1 MALKRSRYRPVKPF
15 SHQLRETSCVYFDDG
30 LYLEAM
36 SFLSNLLSSGTSVP
50 DRTLPAY
57 VPFPQQLG
65 LLSTLVVHPTFTTR
79 ASSAERLQASNSALR
94 LLHDVN
100 KIVGP
105 VNVDLAN
112 AFAFHS
118 LRVSRRGGKRRGGD
132 DESEDG
138 EDVERM
144 IRSELANSGSLFAQ
158 SESFWDVV
166 GWAFNCSVV
175 HKKRWERWRLWL
187 ELMLDALED
196 DWAERIREADE
207 KRAETGNSTHDAVAQ
222 SLILQYLPTSDGR
235 MGRRRTM
242 RAILANG
249 DKRSLNEFREVF
261 RNETAER
268 KQEESTKSR
277 LPRQINIDEGDFG
290 DYGLD
295 DDDEDDMVDG
305 GVDLRTS
312 TRTTRRDEPAVDE
325 EFGDG
330 NDEGTLRSSDH
341 YALGGVDS
349 IVLRQR
355 LLSLLHRVA
364 VSRPKL
370 FTDEGDLFD
379 LFTEFMRPLPLTSFD
394 LLLTS
399 SKLDHVAQI
408 SLQTNLLLPLLS
420 PRPPVYDDQPVT
432 QSDLEQYF
440 LPYAAN
446 ANSNVDNAKTS
457 LVLEALMMALFT
469 SSGLQPTETLG
480 AAVEEGIRARKQKA
494 IGDARRKGKGKEGE
508 ELEARRV
515 LDLSEERLM
524 ALLEVI
530 ESG

>member
-1 MALKRSRYRPVKPF
+1 MAPKRSRYRPVKPF

-30 LYLEAM
+30 LYLEAI
-36 SFLSNLLSSGTSVP
+36 SFLSNLLNSGTSVS
-50 DRTLPAY
+50 DRTLLAHA
-57 VPFPQQLG
+57 PFPQQLG

-105 VNVDLAN
+105 VNADFAN
-112 AFAFHS
+112 AFAFRS
-118 LRVSRRGGKRRGGD
+118 LSVSRRGGRRRGAD

-138 EDVERM
+138 GDAERM
-144 IRSELANSGSLFAQ
+144 IRSELANTGSLFAQ
-158 SESFWDVV
+158 AESFWDVV
-166 GWAFNCSVV
+166 GWAFNSSVV

-196 DWAERIREADE
+196 DWAERLKEVDE
-207 KRAETGNSTHDAVAQ
+207 KHAEVDDPAHDAAAQ
-222 SLILQYLPTSDGR
+222 SLILQYLPASDGR
-235 MGRRRTM
+235 TGRRRVM

-249 DKRSLNEFREVF
+249 DRKSLNEFREVF

-268 KQEESTKSR
+268 KQEESTKTR
-277 LPRQINIDEGDFG
+277 LPTRINIDEGDFG

-295 DDDEDDMVDG
+295 DDDEDDMLENA
-305 GVDLRTS
+305 VDLRTS
-312 TRTTRRDEPAVDE
+312 TRSTRRDVLAVDE
-325 EFGDG
+325 ESEDG
-330 NDEGTLRSSDH
+330 NDEGTSRSSDH

-349 IVLRQR
+349 IILRQR

-364 VSRPKL
+364 AARPNL
-370 FTDEGDLFD
+370 FTDESDLFD
-379 LFTEFMRPLPLTSFD
+379 LYTEFMRPLPLTSFD

-399 SKLDHVAQI
+399 SKLDPMAQI
-408 SLQTNLLLPLLS
+408 RLQTNLLLPLLS
-420 PRPPVYDDQPVT
+420 TRPPVYDDQPLT
-432 QSDLEQYF
+432 QSDFEHNF

-469 SSGLQPTETLG
+469 STGLQPTETLG